1 MELSSVSQAA
11 LDIISVAFQSSRLS
25 VSNYVI
31 TLLVIL
37 EESLYDTDL
46 PQARTVSEA
55 CFNLV
60 SDLTE

>member
-11 LDIISVAFQSSRLS
+11 LSVAFQSSGLS
-25 VSNYVI
+25 VSNYII

-37 EESLYDTDL
+37 EESLYDTNL